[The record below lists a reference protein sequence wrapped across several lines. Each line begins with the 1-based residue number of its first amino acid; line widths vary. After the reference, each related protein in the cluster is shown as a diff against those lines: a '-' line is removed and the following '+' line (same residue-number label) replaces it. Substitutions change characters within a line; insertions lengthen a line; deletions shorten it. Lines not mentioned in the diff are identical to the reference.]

1 MHLLIFFAILL
12 LLLIAYPLVKIFLFA
27 RKVRKGIRKVKEDV
41 NKQYEQQHADSS
53 SKHGNT
59 KVFSDEGVDV
69 EYERVDGP
77 RKQIESPTRV
87 EVEEQVT
94 DVEYEKV

>member
-77 RKQIESPTRV
+77 RKQIESPARV
-87 EVEEQVT
+87 ETEEQVT